1 MKLQIIETELFSEDD
16 IFIDYFLQYLPGKT
30 SYFVILE
37 TIMGFVMEKDGY
49 P

>member
-1 MKLQIIETELFSEDD
+1 MKLQRIETELFSEDD
-16 IFIDYFLQYLPGKT
+16 IFSIISYNIYPGKT